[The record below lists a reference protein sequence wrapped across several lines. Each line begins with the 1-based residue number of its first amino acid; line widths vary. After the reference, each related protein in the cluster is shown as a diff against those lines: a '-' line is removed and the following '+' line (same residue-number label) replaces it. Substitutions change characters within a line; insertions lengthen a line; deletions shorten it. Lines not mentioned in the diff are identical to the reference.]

1 MRRKSTERINNHNI
15 DKNKMDV
22 DSKLSE
28 IYSSDYE
35 SNSKS
40 KSEGSSDS
48 GNPIRREEVKNNE
61 G

>member
-1 MRRKSTERINNHNI
+1 
-15 DKNKMDV
+15 MDV

-35 SNSKS
+35 SNS